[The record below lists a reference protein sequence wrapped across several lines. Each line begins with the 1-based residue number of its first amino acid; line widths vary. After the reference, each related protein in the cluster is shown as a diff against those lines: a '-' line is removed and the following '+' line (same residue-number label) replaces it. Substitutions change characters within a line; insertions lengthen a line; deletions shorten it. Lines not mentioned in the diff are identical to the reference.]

1 MNMRALDR
9 SSPSILF
16 GLSIV
21 LWTLVAATLATA
33 GEQHGELS
41 PAERAAAKLSEAEVG
56 PRGQHMPRDIKY
68 SAWRK
73 ICFKTSDAKTLC
85 RTTSEGTWDTGQV
98 AVRVDLIES
107 REGSSRLQIFVPVGL
122 YLQPGVKVTIDQ
134 GPPIQ
139 IPYSWCL
146 TNICVAAAPASPEL
160 IQAMESG
167 LKLTLQ
173 VVDSRILTVAT
184 SLPLDQFAAVRNAAP
199 TEVFEYLIDDE

>member
-9 SSPSILF
+9 LPPSILL
-16 GLSIV
+16 GLFIAM
-21 LWTLVAATLATA
+21 LALVAATLATA
-33 GEQHGELS
+33 GERFAELS

-85 RTTSEGTWDTGQV
+85 RTTSEGTWDTGQIV
-98 AVRVDLIES
+98 VRVDLIE
-107 REGSSRLQIFVPVGL
+107 REAGSGRLQIFVPVGL
-122 YLQPGVKVTIDQ
+122 YLQPGIKVTIDQ
-134 GPPIQ
+134 GVPIQ

-146 TNICVAAAPASPEL
+146 TNICVAASPASPEL
-160 IQAMESG
+160 IRAMDSG
-167 LKLTLQ
+167 LKLTLE

-184 SLPLDQFAAVRNAAP
+184 SLPLDQFAAVRSAAP
-199 TEVFEYLIDDE
+199 SEFFEYLIDDE